1 MFARHTACGLLMS
14 LMSFYMFLL
23 LVINLLEALNVTR
36 SPRGVSKVKGRDPKT
51 PAWRFRSNLP
61 HLKLPQTFLDYLFNT
76 KQGVLGLHLVGRQSR
91 GSEATLI
98 SFTSSTFLQND
109 ERPLLE
115 LVSNTKADW
124 LQLEFRSAD
133 GLRPEVL
140 KVPGGSPFM
149 SGGWVRMALSVEP
162 RQMVLYVD
170 CQDAVVLKLKE
181 GGQIL
186 TLDFPHDL
194 QVIFSSTARKKAS
207 KFSVSLLI
215 QTNMYL
221 HASVS
226 GHLKICHFFHFFDF
240 QSTDPKVIFSKF
252 IKSVL
257 LKFTRVFRITTDSF
271 SQ

>member
-1 MFARHTACGLLMS
+1 MRHTACGLLMS
-14 LMSFYMFLL
+14 LTSFYMFLL
-23 LVINLLEALNVTR
+23 LVINLLEALNVTH
-36 SPRGVSKVKGRDPKT
+36 SPRGVSKVKRRDPKT
-51 PAWRFRSNLP
+51 PAWRFRSNSP
-61 HLKLPQTFLDYLFNT
+61 HFKLPQPLLDYLFNT
-76 KQGVLGLHLVGRQSR
+76 SQGVLGLHLVGRQSR

-98 SFTSSTFLQND
+98 SFTSSTSLQSD

-194 QVIFSSTARKKAS
+194 QVIFASTARKKAS
-207 KFSVSLLI
+207 KFRVSLLI

-221 HASVS
+221 HASVF
-226 GHLKICHFFHFFDF
+226 GHLKTSLFSTFMTSNQLIPRWFF
-240 QSTDPKVIFSKF
+240 VN
-252 IKSVL
+252 L
-257 LKFTRVFRITTDSF
+257 
-271 SQ
+271 

>member
-1 MFARHTACGLLMS
+1 MVWLVRMELKALVGGLFLS
-14 LMSFYMFLL
+14 LLVLWNVFDCVQAHQDETETETET
-23 LVINLLEALNVTR
+23 VINLLEALNVTR

-51 PAWRFRSNLP
+51 PAWRFRSNSP

-76 KQGVLGLHLVGRQSR
+76 SQGVLGLHLVGRQSR

-140 KVPGGSPFM
+140 KVPGGSPFT

-181 GGQIL
+181 GG
-186 TLDFPHDL
+186 
-194 QVIFSSTARKKAS
+194 
-207 KFSVSLLI
+207 
-215 QTNMYL
+215 
-221 HASVS
+221 
-226 GHLKICHFFHFFDF
+226 
-240 QSTDPKVIFSKF
+240 
-252 IKSVL
+252 
-257 LKFTRVFRITTDSF
+257 
-271 SQ
+271 